1 MFMTDSTQT
10 TSTDPNPAN
19 GQSPATAEP
28 QVHAPVVE
36 TPAQEEAAEEIKGPP
51 AQWYAL
57 HVLSGQ
63 EKKVKDSIERRIKT
77 EEMADLIREVVI
89 PTERVSEVKRG
100 KKIESERKLY
110 PGYVFINMALHD
122 ENKQI
127 IERSW
132 YFIRE
137 TAGVIGYADG
147 EHPIPMRQQEV
158 DAMLGQM
165 REGEEKVMPKVA
177 FAIGDK
183 VKVGDG
189 PFQNQ
194 EGIIEEIDPERGKL
208 RVSVSMFG
216 RSTPVELEYWQVEKS

>member
-1 MFMTDSTQT
+1 MIDSTEA
-10 TSTDPNPAN
+10 TSVDQ
-19 GQSPATAEP
+19 GQ
-28 QVHAPVVE
+28 APE
-36 TPAQEEAAEEIKGPP
+36 QASEKP

-63 EKKVKDSIERRIKT
+63 EKKVKDNIDRRIKT
-77 EEMADLIREVVI
+77 EEMGEFIREVII

-110 PGYVFINMALHD
+110 PGYVFINMALQD
-122 ENKQI
+122 EEKKM
-127 IERSW
+127 IEQSW
-132 YFIRE
+132 YFVRE
-137 TAGVIGYADG
+137 TPGVIGYADG
-147 EHPIPMRQQEV
+147 EHPIPMRQSEV
-158 DAMLGQM
+158 DAMLGQI

-177 FAIGDK
+177 FALGDK

-194 EGIIEEIDPERGKL
+194 EGVIEEIDPERGKL